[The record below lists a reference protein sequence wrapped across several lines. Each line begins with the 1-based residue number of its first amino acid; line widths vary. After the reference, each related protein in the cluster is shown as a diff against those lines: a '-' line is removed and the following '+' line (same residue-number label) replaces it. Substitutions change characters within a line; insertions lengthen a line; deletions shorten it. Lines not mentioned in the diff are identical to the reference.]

1 MKIEIFSILDFNSN
15 NCNDFQMLPLYLD
28 HYRGKFPNCIFNI
41 HLSNYPDDY
50 NGKEIKILKAK
61 DCKISTIEL
70 GDNRMYY
77 AELRNN
83 FTSQEEILKSSL
95 AFPEYVR
102 KETDFKNNIW
112 KNSNA
117 DWVIICDIDELL
129 QIDEE
134 ELKEEKGDIISFI
147 GYQMIRY
154 DKDALF
160 SDLICGHPDP
170 MFNKTSIF
178 KPTIDDINYLTGSHA
193 CEPKKDGELIKYDQ
207 KPYPYRLLHYK
218 KEAMDMSELVN
229 YKTTLHGIKIP
240 IEVAKKHKYSP
251 FPFVI
256 SEKGWWITESK
267 DDPFYEIGDDETLA
281 QEMVKFFKKENIKN
295 IADFGS
301 GNGFFV
307 NYFRDNDFNVDG
319 YEGNPNNPNIVLD
332 LADPISLDK
341 EYDWVISLEV
351 GEHIPK
357 KYEDTFIKNLHNNN
371 KKGLIITWALT
382 DMSGFGHVNCRD
394 VKYITNKFVNLGYKV
409 DEEVTE
415 NLRNSCSK
423 FWLSGSLLVLR
434 KK

>member
-357 KYEDTFIKNLHNNN
+357 K
-371 KKGLIITWALT
+371 
-382 DMSGFGHVNCRD
+382 
-394 VKYITNKFVNLGYKV
+394 
-409 DEEVTE
+409 
-415 NLRNSCSK
+415 
-423 FWLSGSLLVLR
+423 
-434 KK
+434 

>member
-134 ELKEEKGDIISFI
+134 EL
-147 GYQMIRY
+147 
-154 DKDALF
+154 
-160 SDLICGHPDP
+160 
-170 MFNKTSIF
+170 
-178 KPTIDDINYLTGSHA
+178 
-193 CEPKKDGELIKYDQ
+193 
-207 KPYPYRLLHYK
+207 
-218 KEAMDMSELVN
+218 
-229 YKTTLHGIKIP
+229 
-240 IEVAKKHKYSP
+240 
-251 FPFVI
+251 
-256 SEKGWWITESK
+256 
-267 DDPFYEIGDDETLA
+267 
-281 QEMVKFFKKENIKN
+281 
-295 IADFGS
+295 
-301 GNGFFV
+301 
-307 NYFRDNDFNVDG
+307 
-319 YEGNPNNPNIVLD
+319 
-332 LADPISLDK
+332 
-341 EYDWVISLEV
+341 
-351 GEHIPK
+351 
-357 KYEDTFIKNLHNNN
+357 
-371 KKGLIITWALT
+371 
-382 DMSGFGHVNCRD
+382 
-394 VKYITNKFVNLGYKV
+394 
-409 DEEVTE
+409 
-415 NLRNSCSK
+415 
-423 FWLSGSLLVLR
+423 
-434 KK
+434 